1 MSLRS
6 TSLEFN
12 DWRDNICTCPQ
23 QHLADDPYYQC
34 AYCERR
40 QEEADRDSDGTATA
54 AINEDL
60 SVPKDCQARAEG
72 IAQSDMGKPITD
84 AQTPGDT
91 PHDHR

>member
-1 MSLRS
+1 M
-6 TSLEFN
+6 
-12 DWRDNICTCPQ
+12 ICFTT
-23 QHLADDPYYQC
+23 AEAVRC
-34 AYCERR
+34 AERCA
-40 QEEADRDSDGTATA
+40 ECGDIPCWEVVEDCAPCDECRDSDGTAIA

>member
-60 SVPKDCQARAEG
+60 SVPKDCQAP
-72 IAQSDMGKPITD
+72 QSPTISKGYSTTK
-84 AQTPGDT
+84 GWGG
-91 PHDHR
+91 